1 MYSYAFNNTLF
12 SLFHFQIK
20 EKVIEFTM
28 DNRVIHSD
36 VLCDD
41 TKLREIFLNI
51 LSNFLKY
58 TLSSRKV
65 SMNLTEFP
73 SHWPGYAMCQT
84 VIEDKCIG
92 MSEERL
98 SHLFKKF
105 ARELSC
111 TEK

>member
-12 SLFHFQIK
+12 SLFYFQIK

-36 VLCDD
+36 VLYDD
-41 TKLREIFLNI
+41 TKLWEIFLNI
-51 LSNFLKY
+51 LSNFLEY
-58 TLSSRKV
+58 TLPNRKD
-65 SMNLTEFP
+65 SMNLKEIP

-84 VIEDKCIG
+84 VIEDICIG

>member
-1 MYSYAFNNTLF
+1 
-12 SLFHFQIK
+12 
-20 EKVIEFTM
+20 M

-84 VIEDKCIG
+84 VIEDTCIG

-98 SHLFKKF
+98 PLLFEEF

>member
-1 MYSYAFNNTLF
+1 
-12 SLFHFQIK
+12 
-20 EKVIEFTM
+20 M

-51 LSNFLKY
+51 LSNFLEY
-58 TLSSRKV
+58 TLPNRKD
-65 SMNLTEFP
+65 SMNLKEIP

-98 SHLFKKF
+98 PLLFEEF

>member
-1 MYSYAFNNTLF
+1 
-12 SLFHFQIK
+12 
-20 EKVIEFTM
+20 M

-36 VLCDD
+36 VLYDD
-41 TKLREIFLNI
+41 TKLWEIFLNI
-51 LSNFLKY
+51 LSNFLEY

-84 VIEDKCIG
+84 VIEDTCID

-98 SHLFKKF
+98 SHLFEKF